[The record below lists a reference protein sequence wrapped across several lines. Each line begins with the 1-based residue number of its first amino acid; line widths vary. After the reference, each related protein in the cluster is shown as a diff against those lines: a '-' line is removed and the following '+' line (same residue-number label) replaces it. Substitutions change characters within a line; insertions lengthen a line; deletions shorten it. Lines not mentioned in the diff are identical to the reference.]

1 MAGAGGG
8 SAREWKD
15 GSGGNAGW
23 RLGVYTRMVVGWVG
37 ALESSGSRARGILR
51 WSCVAKKQNL
61 WVELRGAGRVSVSA
75 SLLEGLEQ
83 MAPGRRACVAVDFW
97 AGSDGTCKST
107 TAMQS
112 GGEWATD
119 SQAGSFFIFLSW
131 AANRSNRSMYP
142 NFK

>member
-1 MAGAGGG
+1 VSMAGAGGG
-8 SAREWKD
+8 SARECKD

-83 MAPGRRACVAVDFW
+83 MAPGLRGRGLLGRVRRHL
-97 AGSDGTCKST
+97 
-107 TAMQS
+107 Q
-112 GGEWATD
+112 
-119 SQAGSFFIFLSW
+119 IY
-131 AANRSNRSMYP
+131 NRNAIRGRVGD
-142 NFK
+142 